1 MRYFVRV
8 LNEAFRD
15 RELSATQRNGIAY
28 NYINPKGRQEQSF
41 NLREKKKKNKKL
53 KEKRKEKKKKK
64 ASWGPIFFSKCYL

>member
-41 NLREKKKKNKKL
+41 NLRKKEEQKS
-53 KEKRKEKKKKK
+53 KKKKK
-64 ASWGPIFFSKCYL
+64 KKKSKLGTNFFF

>member
-41 NLREKKKKNKKL
+41 NLREKKEEQKTKRKK
-53 KEKRKEKKKKK
+53 KEKKKKQ
-64 ASWGPIFFSKCYL
+64 AGDQFFSL

>member
-41 NLREKKKKNKKL
+41 NLRKKEEQKSKKIK
-53 KEKRKEKKKKK
+53 
-64 ASWGPIFFSKCYL
+64 

>member
-41 NLREKKKKNKKL
+41 NLRKKKKNKKV
-53 KEKRKEKKKKK
+53 KKKKK
-64 ASWGPIFFSKCYL
+64 KKKQTGDQFFF